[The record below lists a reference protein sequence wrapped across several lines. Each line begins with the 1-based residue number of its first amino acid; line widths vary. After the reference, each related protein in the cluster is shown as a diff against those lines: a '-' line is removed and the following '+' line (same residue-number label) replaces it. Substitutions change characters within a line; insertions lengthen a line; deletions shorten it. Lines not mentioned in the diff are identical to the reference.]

1 MDVRAARKYLSEM
14 LVNSRSSNQVNMIG
28 GNTEALRSL
37 DLMKM
42 GETVLGI
49 HHQTSSGSE

>member
-14 LVNSRSSNQVNMIG
+14 LVNSRSSNQVNMIR

-49 HHQTSSGSE
+49 HQTSSGSE